1 MRLCVHRGTSEI
13 EGNCIEI
20 EASGKSILSFASLS
34 FLLSVSCCIISVA
47 TMERNGL
54 RISPAD
60 AQSPGAPRALETAFA
75 WE

>member
-1 MRLCVHRGTSEI
+1 
-13 EGNCIEI
+13 
-20 EASGKSILSFASLS
+20 LS

>member
-13 EGNCIEI
+13 GGNCIEI

-34 FLLSVSCCIISVA
+34 FLLSVSCCIISAA

-60 AQSPGAPRALETAFA
+60 AQSPSAPRALQTAFA